1 MTQYLSILTLDA
13 LSALTLEELAAL
25 GINEPVLTS
34 GHAPF
39 IIRDAQ
45 DFNSRYII
53 EDSDDWSS

>member
-34 GHAPF
+34 
-39 IIRDAQ
+39 
-45 DFNSRYII
+45 
-53 EDSDDWSS
+53 